1 MRVLLAEDESAL
13 ADAVVTYL
21 SLHHHQ
27 VDWADNGLDALDMAL
42 ENPYGCI
49 ILDVMMPGMDGV
61 SVLKELRAQGCSV
74 PAIFLTAKGELS
86 DKAAGFLAGGD
97 DYLTK
102 PFSLD
107 ELQMRITALGR
118 RGHVLP
124 TDRLVFCDLELN
136 REEYTLTIRNQLC
149 QLSRREF
156 QLIEF
161 LMLNPHIYFSVD
173 TLLDRVWGL
182 AADVEQSTVW
192 VHISQLRKKLE
203 ANGAHATIV
212 SRRNVGYAL
221 EETE

>member
-1 MRVLLAEDESAL
+1 
-13 ADAVVTYL
+13 
-21 SLHHHQ
+21 
-27 VDWADNGLDALDMAL
+27 
-42 ENPYGCI
+42 
-49 ILDVMMPGMDGV
+49 MMPGMDGV

-161 LMLNPHIYFSVD
+161 LMMNPHIYFSVD